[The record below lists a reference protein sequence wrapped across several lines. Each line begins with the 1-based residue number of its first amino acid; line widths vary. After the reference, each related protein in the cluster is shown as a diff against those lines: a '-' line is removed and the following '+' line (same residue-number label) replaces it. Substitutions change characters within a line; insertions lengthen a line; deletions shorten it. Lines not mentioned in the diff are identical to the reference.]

1 MRMADTLVI
10 STAEELMAWDWA
22 RFEPHYTA
30 LEEAELTEAAIS
42 DWLKNWTAVSDVR
55 DELYNRLYV
64 ATSVNT
70 ADEKVQERF
79 DYFMEKIYPQS
90 MAAEQKLKE
99 KLLAS
104 GLTVSGFEIP
114 LRNMRAEAEIYRKE
128 NLPLLVEEEKL
139 GTAHDQVMGAQT
151 VKWKGEEK
159 TARQM
164 EVVLREIDREMRR
177 KGWELL
183 AERQLADREVIN
195 RQWVE
200 YMGLR
205 EKIASNANMPN
216 YRSYRWQVLMRFDYT
231 PEDCSIFHNAIEQ
244 AVVPAV
250 QRMAERRMKV
260 LGINSLRYYDLFVD
274 LSGKPPLKPF
284 RSVREMKDKASAIF
298 HHVLPQF
305 GAFFDQMDAEGLL
318 DLDNRKN
325 KAAGG
330 YCTNFSHAKRPFIF
344 ANAVG
349 IHDDIQT
356 LLHEGGHSFHA
367 FESFKLP
374 YFQQR
379 NESAI
384 PMEFAEVASMAMEFL
399 TSPYLSKEFGGFY
412 SEADVA
418 RARVDHIETDLCF
431 WPYMAI
437 VDAFQHWV
445 YENPVDG
452 KDPDKCDETWA
463 ALEKRFRPYIDWSRY
478 KDVMMTGWQRK
489 DHIHQ
494 APFYYVEYGLAL
506 LGAVQIWKN
515 ALENQEQA
523 VRAYQRALALGGT
536 AALPQLFKTAGARF
550 AFDVDTLQEA
560 VDLMESTILSLERS
574 YQVF

>member
-1 MRMADTLVI
+1 MRMADTFVV
-10 STAEELMAWDWA
+10 STVRELMAWDWA
-22 RFEPHYTA
+22 QFEPHYTA
-30 LEEAELTEAAIS
+30 LEKVELTKEIIS
-42 DWLKNWTAVSDVR
+42 DWLKNWTVVSDVR

-70 ADEKVQERF
+70 ADATAQERF
-79 DYFMEKIYPQS
+79 DHFMEKIYPQV

-104 GLTVSGFEIP
+104 GLIVPEFEIP
-114 LRNMRAEAEIYRKE
+114 LRNMHAEAEIYREE

-139 GTAHDQVMGAQT
+139 GIVHDQVMGAQT

-164 EVVLREIDREMRR
+164 EVVLREIDRETRR

-183 AERQLADREVIN
+183 AERQLADRDVIN

-200 YMGLR
+200 YMRLR
-205 EKIASNANMPN
+205 EKIAANADKPD
-216 YRSYRWQVLMRFDYT
+216 YRSYRWQILMRFDYT
-231 PEDCSIFHNAIEQ
+231 PDDCITFHDAIEQ
-244 AVVPAV
+244 AVVPAA
-250 QRMAERRMKV
+250 QRMAVRRMKA
-260 LGINSLRYYDLFVD
+260 LGINSLRYFDLFVD

-284 RSVREMKDKASAIF
+284 SSVREMKDKASAIF

-305 GAFFDQMDAEGLL
+305 GAYFDQMDTEGLL
-318 DLDNRKN
+318 DLNNRKN

-330 YCTNFSHAKRPFIF
+330 YCTDFSHAKRPFIF

-384 PMEFAEVASMAMEFL
+384 PMEFAEVASMAMEYL

-412 SEADVA
+412 SEADAA
-418 RARVDHIETDLCF
+418 RAQVDHIETDLRF
-431 WPYMAI
+431 WAYMAI

-452 KDPDKCDETWA
+452 KDPDKCDAAWA
-463 ALEKRFRPYIDWSRY
+463 ALEKRFRPYIDWNGY
-478 KDVMMTGWQRK
+478 EDVMMTGWQRK

-506 LGAVQIWKN
+506 LGAVQIWRN
-515 ALENQEQA
+515 ALENQEKA
-523 VRAYQRALALGGT
+523 VNAYRRALALGGT
-536 AALPQLFKTAGARF
+536 APLPQLFETAGARF
-550 AFDVDTLQEA
+550 AFDADTLQEA
-560 VDLMESTILSLERS
+560 VGLMESTILTLERS
-574 YQVF
+574 Y

>member
-1 MRMADTLVI
+1 MTDTFASL
-10 STAEELMAWDWA
+10 TAEKLIELDWA
-22 RFEPHYTA
+22 QLEPHYAA
-30 LEEAELTEAAIS
+30 LEKADLSKVTITS
-42 DWLKNWTAVSDVR
+42 WLRNWTKVSDVR

-70 ADEKVQERF
+70 ADAAAQKRF
-79 DYFMEKIYPQS
+79 DYFMEKTYPQV
-90 MAAEQKLKE
+90 MAAEQNLKE
-99 KLLAS
+99 KLLTS
-104 GLTVSGFEIP
+104 GLVVEGFEIP
-114 LRNMRAEAEIYRKE
+114 LRNMRAEADIFRQA

-139 GTAHDQVMGAQT
+139 GIAHDQVMGAQT
-151 VKWKGEEK
+151 VKWQGKEK
-159 TARQM
+159 TVRHM
-164 EVVLREIDREMRR
+164 EVVLRELDRETRK

-183 AERQLADREVIN
+183 AGRQLADREMIN
-195 RQWVE
+195 QQWVE
-200 YMGLR
+200 YMELR
-205 EKIASNANMPN
+205 ERIAANADLPD

-231 PEDCSIFHNAIEQ
+231 PEDCTTFHDAIEQ

-250 QRMAERRMKV
+250 QRMAERRMKA
-260 LGINSLRYYDLFVD
+260 LEIDRLRYYDLFVD

-284 RSVREMKDKASAIF
+284 SSVREMKDKASAIF

-305 GAFFDQMDAEGLL
+305 GAYFDQMDAEGLL

-325 KAAGG
+325 KAVGG
-330 YCTNFSHAKRPFIF
+330 YCVEFAHTKRPFIF

-384 PMEFAEVASMAMEFL
+384 PMEFAEVASMAMEYL
-399 TSPYLSKEFGGFY
+399 TSPYLGGQSGGFY
-412 SEADVA
+412 SEVDTV
-418 RARVDHIETDLCF
+418 RARVDHIETDLRF

-445 YENPVDG
+445 YENPMDG
-452 KDPDKCDETWA
+452 KDPNKCDGTWA
-463 ALEKRFRPYIDWSRY
+463 ALERRFRPYIDWGGY
-478 KDVMMTGWQRK
+478 EDVMMTGWQRK

-523 VRAYQRALALGGT
+523 VSAYRKALALGGT
-536 AALPQLFKTAGARF
+536 ATLPQLFETAGARF
-550 AFDVDTLQEA
+550 AFDASTLQEA
-560 VDLMESTILSLERS
+560 VNLMEFTILALEKS
-574 YQVF
+574 Y

>member
-1 MRMADTLVI
+1 M
-10 STAEELMAWDWA
+10 TAIFENLTTKKLMELDWA
-22 RFEPHYTA
+22 QLEQHYAA
-30 LEEAELTEAAIS
+30 LEKTDLNKTTITS
-42 DWLKNWTAVSDVR
+42 WLKNWTEVSDVR
-55 DELYNRLYV
+55 DELYSRLYV

-70 ADEKVQERF
+70 ADAAAQKQF
-79 DYFMEKIYPQS
+79 NHFMEKIFPRA
-90 MAAEQKLKE
+90 MAAEQTLKE

-114 LRNMRAEAEIYRKE
+114 IRNMRAEAEIYRE
-128 NLPLLVEEEKL
+128 ANLPLLVEEEKL
-139 GTAHDQVMGAQT
+139 NVAHDQVMGAQV
-151 VKWKGEEK
+151 VKWQGKEK
-159 TARQM
+159 TVRHM
-164 EVVLREIDREMRR
+164 EVVLRELDRETR
-177 KGWELL
+177 KEGWELL
-183 AERQLADREVIN
+183 TERQLADREVIN
-195 RQWVE
+195 QQWVD
-200 YMGLR
+200 YMELR
-205 EKIASNANMPN
+205 GRIAANADLPD

-231 PEDCSIFHNAIEQ
+231 PEDCTTFHDAIEQ

-250 QRMAERRMKV
+250 QRMAERRMKA
-260 LGINSLRYYDLFVD
+260 LGIDRLRYYDLFVD

-284 RSVREMKDKASAIF
+284 SNVREMKDKASAIF

-305 GAFFDQMDAEGLL
+305 GTYFDRMDTEGLL

-325 KAAGG
+325 KAVGG
-330 YCTNFSHAKRPFIF
+330 YCMEFAHTRRPFIF

-384 PMEFAEVASMAMEFL
+384 PMEFAEVASMAMEYL
-399 TSPYLSKEFGGFY
+399 ISPYLGSESGGFY
-412 SEADVA
+412 SEADTA
-418 RARVDHIETDLCF
+418 RARVDHIETDLRF

-452 KDPDKCDETWA
+452 KDPDKCDSAWA
-463 ALEKRFRPYIDWSRY
+463 ALEKRFRPYIDWSGY
-478 KDVMMTGWQRK
+478 EDVMMTGWQRK

-515 ALENQEQA
+515 ALENQEQS
-523 VRAYQRALALGGT
+523 VSAYRQALVLGGT
-536 AALPQLFKTAGARF
+536 ATLPQLFETAGARF
-550 AFDVDTLQEA
+550 AFDAGTLQSA
-560 VDLMESTILSLERS
+560 VNLMESTILALEQS
-574 YQVF
+574 Y

>member
-1 MRMADTLVI
+1 MADTFVV
-10 STAEELMAWDWA
+10 STVRELMAWDWA
-22 RFEPHYTA
+22 QFEPHYTA
-30 LEEAELTEAAIS
+30 LEKVELTKEIIS
-42 DWLKNWTAVSDVR
+42 DWLKNWTVVSDVR

-70 ADEKVQERF
+70 ADATAQDRF
-79 DYFMEKIYPQS
+79 DHFMEKIYPQA

-104 GLTVSGFEIP
+104 GLIVPEFEIP
-114 LRNMRAEAEIYRKE
+114 LRNMHAEAEIYREE

-139 GTAHDQVMGAQT
+139 GIVHDQVMGAQT

-164 EVVLREIDREMRR
+164 EVVLREIDRETRR

-183 AERQLADREVIN
+183 AERQLVDRDMIN

-200 YMGLR
+200 YMRLR
-205 EKIASNANMPN
+205 EKIAANADKPD
-216 YRSYRWQVLMRFDYT
+216 YRSYRWQILMRFDYT
-231 PEDCSIFHNAIEQ
+231 PDDCITFHDAIEQ
-244 AVVPAV
+244 AVVPAA
-250 QRMAERRMKV
+250 QRMAVRRMKA
-260 LGINSLRYYDLFVD
+260 LGINSLRYFDLFVD

-284 RSVREMKDKASAIF
+284 SSVREMKDKASAIF

-305 GAFFDQMDAEGLL
+305 GAYFDQMDTEGLL
-318 DLDNRKN
+318 DLNNRKN

-330 YCTNFSHAKRPFIF
+330 YCTDFSHAKRPFIF

-384 PMEFAEVASMAMEFL
+384 PMEFAEVASMAMEYL

-412 SEADVA
+412 SEADAA
-418 RARVDHIETDLCF
+418 RAQVDHIETDLRF
-431 WPYMAI
+431 WAYMAI

-452 KDPDKCDETWA
+452 KDPDKCDAAWA
-463 ALEKRFRPYIDWSRY
+463 ALEKRFRPYIDWNGY
-478 KDVMMTGWQRK
+478 EDVMMTGWQRK

-506 LGAVQIWKN
+506 LGAVQIWRN
-515 ALENQEQA
+515 ALENQEKA
-523 VRAYQRALALGGT
+523 VNAYRRALALGGT
-536 AALPQLFKTAGARF
+536 APLPQLFETAGARF
-550 AFDVDTLQEA
+550 AFDADTLQEA
-560 VDLMESTILSLERS
+560 VGLMESTILTLERS
-574 YQVF
+574 Y

>member
-1 MRMADTLVI
+1 MANTLVV
-10 STAEELMAWDWA
+10 STLEELMAWDWA
-22 RFEPHYTA
+22 QFKPHYSA
-30 LEEAELTEAAIS
+30 LEKTELTKETIS

-64 ATSVNT
+64 ATTVNT
-70 ADEKVQERF
+70 VDATAQERF
-79 DYFMEKIYPQS
+79 DYFMEKTYTKVMVS
-90 MAAEQKLKE
+90 EQKLKE

-104 GLTVSGFEIP
+104 GLTVLGFEIP
-114 LRNMRAEAEIYRKE
+114 LRNMRAEAEIYREE
-128 NLPLLVEEEKL
+128 NLPLLVKEEKL
-139 GTAHDQVMGAQT
+139 GIAHDQVMGAQT
-151 VKWKGEEK
+151 LKWQGEEK

-164 EVVLREIDREMRR
+164 EVVLREIDRETRK

-183 AERQLADREVIN
+183 AERQLADRDVIN
-195 RQWVE
+195 QQWVK

-205 EKIASNANMPN
+205 EKIAANADLPD

-231 PEDCSIFHNAIEQ
+231 PDDCSTFHDAIEQ

-250 QRMAERRMKV
+250 QRMAERRMRA
-260 LGINSLRYYDLFVD
+260 LGIDSLHYYDLFVD
-274 LSGKPPLKPF
+274 LSGKPPLKPYS
-284 RSVREMKDKASAIF
+284 SVREMKDKASAIF

-305 GAFFDQMDAEGLL
+305 GAYFDQMDAEGLL

-325 KAAGG
+325 RAAGG
-330 YCTNFSHAKRPFIF
+330 YCTDFSHTKRPFIF

-367 FESFKLP
+367 YESFKLP

-384 PMEFAEVASMAMEFL
+384 PMEFAEVASMAMEYL
-399 TSPYLSKEFGGFY
+399 TSPYLSKEFDGFY
-412 SEADVA
+412 SETDTA
-418 RARVDHIETDLCF
+418 RSQVDHIETDLRF
-431 WPYMAI
+431 WAYMAI

-452 KDPDKCDETWA
+452 KDLDKCDAAWA
-463 ALEKRFRPYIDWSRY
+463 SLEKRFRPYIDWSGY
-478 KDVMMTGWQRK
+478 EDVMMTGWQRK

-506 LGAVQIWKN
+506 LGAVQIWRN
-515 ALENQEQA
+515 ALENQEKA
-523 VRAYQRALALGGT
+523 VNSYRRALALGGT
-536 AALPQLFKTAGARF
+536 VPLPQLFEIAGARF
-550 AFDVDTLQEA
+550 AFDADTLQEA
-560 VDLMESTILSLERS
+560 VSLMESTILTLERS
-574 YQVF
+574 Y

>member
-1 MRMADTLVI
+1 M
-10 STAEELMAWDWA
+10 TAIFNNLTTKKLMELDWA
-22 RFEPHYTA
+22 QLEQHYAA
-30 LEEAELTEAAIS
+30 LEKADLNKTTITG
-42 DWLKNWTAVSDVR
+42 WLKNWTEVSDVR
-55 DELYNRLYV
+55 DELYSRLYV

-70 ADEKVQERF
+70 ADEAAQKQF
-79 DYFMEKIYPQS
+79 DYFMEKIFS
-90 MAAEQKLKE
+90 RAMVAEQKLKE

-104 GLTVSGFEIP
+104 ELTVIGFEIP
-114 LRNMRAEAEIYRKE
+114 IRNMRAEAEIYRE
-128 NLPLLVEEEKL
+128 ANLPLLVKEEKL
-139 GTAHDQVMGAQT
+139 NVAHDQVMGAQA
-151 VKWKGEEK
+151 VKWQGKEK
-159 TARQM
+159 TVRHM
-164 EVVLREIDREMRR
+164 EVVLRELDRETRK

-195 RQWVE
+195 QQWVD
-200 YMGLR
+200 YMELR
-205 EKIASNANMPN
+205 GRIAANADLSD
-216 YRSYRWQVLMRFDYT
+216 YRSYRWKVLMRFDYT
-231 PEDCSIFHNAIEQ
+231 PEDCATFHDAIEQ

-250 QRMAERRMKV
+250 QRMAERRMKA
-260 LGINSLRYYDLFVD
+260 LGIDRLRYYDLFVD
-274 LSGKPPLKPF
+274 LSGRPPLKPF
-284 RSVREMKDKASAIF
+284 SSVREMKNKASAIF
-298 HHVLPQF
+298 HHVQPQF
-305 GAFFDQMDAEGLL
+305 GMYFDQMDSEGLL
-318 DLDNRKN
+318 DLENRKN
-325 KAAGG
+325 KAVGG
-330 YCTNFSHAKRPFIF
+330 YCMEFAHTKRPFIF

-384 PMEFAEVASMAMEFL
+384 PMEFAEVASMAMEYL
-399 TSPYLSKEFGGFY
+399 TSPYLGSEYGGFY
-412 SEADVA
+412 SEADTA
-418 RARVDHIETDLCF
+418 RARVDHIETDLRF

-452 KDPDKCDETWA
+452 KDPDKCDSAWA
-463 ALEKRFRPYIDWSRY
+463 ALEKRFRPYIDWSGY
-478 KDVMMTGWQRK
+478 EDVMMTGWQRK

-523 VRAYQRALALGGT
+523 VSAYRQALVLGGT
-536 AALPQLFKTAGARF
+536 ATLPQLFETADARF
-550 AFDVDTLQEA
+550 AFDADTLQSA
-560 VDLMESTILSLERS
+560 VNLMETTILALEQS
-574 YQVF
+574 Y